1 MKKYIFIFL
10 ALFCFTTGH
19 ASENL
24 KRLSNAPQSI
34 TDSGVFREIDFTKA
48 IKYESYHI
56 PFRANPNLSTLQY
69 YFYRNNFTRTPTEF
83 NTYPVFPSN
92 EPYKFKF
99 DLIENKTVKKTN
111 GEETYSQLSIFLKVI
126 KLS

>member
-48 IKYESYHI
+48 IKYKSYHI

-69 YFYRNNFTRTPTEF
+69 YFYRNN
-83 NTYPVFPSN
+83 
-92 EPYKFKF
+92 
-99 DLIENKTVKKTN
+99 
-111 GEETYSQLSIFLKVI
+111 
-126 KLS
+126 

>member
-1 MKKYIFIFL
+1 MIYFRVGLGLIMKKYIFIFL

-48 IKYESYHI
+48 TKYKSFHI
-56 PFRANPNLSTLQY
+56 PSQSKSKFI
-69 YFYRNNFTRTPTEF
+69 YFAI
-83 NTYPVFPSN
+83 
-92 EPYKFKF
+92 
-99 DLIENKTVKKTN
+99 L
-111 GEETYSQLSIFLKVI
+111 FL
-126 KLS
+126 